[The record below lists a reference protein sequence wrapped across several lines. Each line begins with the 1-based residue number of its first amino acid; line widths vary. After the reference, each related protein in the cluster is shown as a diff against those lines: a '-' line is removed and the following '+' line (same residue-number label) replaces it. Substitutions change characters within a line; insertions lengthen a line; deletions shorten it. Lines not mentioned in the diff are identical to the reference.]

1 MARKN
6 KLDLSKATVADG
18 SLRAPKSVYEIVGI
32 NDSIFPTENYEDYQK
47 MLASMN
53 TIDLVEHAYK
63 IGVVATPD
71 RNTLIDR
78 LERKFLQERS
88 RFGTSTESSNAADGS
103 EESIRKEAER
113 IISRGR

>member
-1 MARKN
+1 MARKKMDLN
-6 KLDLSKATVADG
+6 KAMVADG
-18 SLRAPKSVYEIVGI
+18 SLQAPKSVYEIVGI
-32 NDSIFPTENYEDYQK
+32 NDSIFPTENYEEYQK

-53 TIDLVEHAYK
+53 TIDLVDHAYR

-88 RFGTSTESSNAADGS
+88 RFGTSTESASAADGS